1 MEEYTARIA
10 SPIGPLTLVASD
22 RGVRSISMERAGATR
37 DEVSG
42 IIDHPLLAQAA
53 EQLAEYFGGTRTAF
67 ELPLDPAGTPFQQ
80 QVWAALR
87 EIPYGETRSYLA
99 VARQLGRPT
108 AIRAVGA
115 ANGRNPIAIVT
126 PCHRVIGSDG
136 SLTGFAGGLDN
147 KRHLLALESSAL
159 SPRLL

>member
-22 RGVRSISMERAGATR
+22 RGVRSISMERAGATW

-67 ELPLDPAGTPFQQ
+67 DSHSIRQAPRSSSRSGPRCGKSPMARPAATWRSPANS
-80 QVWAALR
+80 AAR
-87 EIPYGETRSYLA
+87 PRPVRSA
-99 VARQLGRPT
+99 PPT
-108 AIRAVGA
+108 AAIRS
-115 ANGRNPIAIVT
+115 P
-126 PCHRVIGSDG
+126 
-136 SLTGFAGGLDN
+136 
-147 KRHLLALESSAL
+147 SSRRATA
-159 SPRLL
+159 